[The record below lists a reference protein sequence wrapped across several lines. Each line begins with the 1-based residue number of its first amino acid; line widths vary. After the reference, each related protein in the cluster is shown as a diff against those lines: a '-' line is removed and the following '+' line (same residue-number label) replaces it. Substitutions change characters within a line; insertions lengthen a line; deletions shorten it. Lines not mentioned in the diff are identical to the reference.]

1 MFKTQERQTTE
12 TQIILKQAKV
22 VANVNNLDFGGFK
35 MVFIVHLERFETR
48 WFAQTA
54 G

>member
-12 TQIILKQAKV
+12 AQIILKQAKA

-35 MVFIVHLERFETR
+35 MVFSIHLERFETR
-48 WFAQTA
+48 RLAQTA